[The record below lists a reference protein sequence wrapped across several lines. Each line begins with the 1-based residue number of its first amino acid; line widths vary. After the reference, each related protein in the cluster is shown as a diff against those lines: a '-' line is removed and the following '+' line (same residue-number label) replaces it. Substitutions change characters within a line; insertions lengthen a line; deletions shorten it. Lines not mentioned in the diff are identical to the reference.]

1 VILVVDIG
9 SSSVRASRWDDKAT
23 PIGEPAKIDQERAA
37 EFDADT
43 LLDIA
48 ARALDGVEMGDV
60 TAVATSTMW
69 HCLLGLDA
77 DGRPITPVYSYADA
91 RSAPHA
97 AQLRERLDERA
108 VHART
113 GCRLHSS
120 YWPAKLAWLQDTQ
133 PDTFARVRTWVS
145 PGEYIQRRLLGDAAA
160 SVSMAS
166 GTGLLDQASCQWHL
180 ELAEELGVED
190 KLPPIDDAPRSGL
203 TGEWAE
209 RWPALRDAP
218 WFPAWGDGACSN
230 LGAGCDTR
238 DRSALMIGT
247 SGALRVCDRADP
259 PSPPPA
265 LWCYRADVERI
276 LLGGS
281 LSDGGSVV
289 AWLRETQP
297 DLMERVRTW
306 ISPGEYVQ
314 RRLLGDATAS
324 ISMASGTGLLDHR
337 TCTWDEELT
346 RGVEDRL
353 PPIDDTPRSGLTSEW
368 AERWPGLREVP
379 WFPAWGD
386 GACSNLGSGCGTL
399 ERAALMV
406 GTSGALR
413 VLWRTEEMPE
423 ITRGLW
429 RYRADAKRVVIGG
442 SLSDGGSVF
451 AWLKRLTRLPEDA
464 AETERAIAAM
474 SPDAHGLTVL
484 PLLSGE
490 RGPGWS
496 DAAGATIAGLTPAT
510 EPLDLLRA
518 ALEAVAL
525 RFRLIA
531 LELREA
537 LPGERIVVG
546 TGGGLVKS
554 PAWTQIMA
562 DALGREVAMSQVEE
576 GSSRGAALLALEALG
591 HIERA
596 EEVDAPLGETYE
608 PDPDRT
614 EAYRGAQER
623 QAALYDAVTSMPA
636 PQPPEG
642 PAPVR

>member
-1 VILVVDIG
+1 VSVLVLDIG
-9 SSSVRASRWDDKAT
+9 SSSVRSSLGDERGDAH
-23 PIGEPAKIDQERAA
+23 GEAAQLEHQARAA
-37 EFDADT
+37 PDGTAE
-43 LLDIA
+43 LDPEA
-48 ARALDGVEMGDV
+48 LFELVAQALDAAMEKTPDVE
-60 TAVATSTMW
+60 AVAISTLW
-69 HCLLGLDA
+69 HALLGLDDDGHPLTPIYSWA
-77 DGRPITPVYSYADA
+77 DR
-91 RSAPHA
+91 RA
-97 AQLRERLDERA
+97 AAAAAKLRGEVDEDA

-120 YWPAKLAWLQDTQ
+120 YWPAKLAWL
-133 PDTFARVRTWVS
+133 
-145 PGEYIQRRLLGDAAA
+145 
-160 SVSMAS
+160 
-166 GTGLLDQASCQWHL
+166 
-180 ELAEELGVED
+180 
-190 KLPPIDDAPRSGL
+190 
-203 TGEWAE
+203 
-209 RWPALRDAP
+209 
-218 WFPAWGDGACSN
+218 
-230 LGAGCDTR
+230 
-238 DRSALMIGT
+238 
-247 SGALRVCDRADP
+247 
-259 PSPPPA
+259 
-265 LWCYRADVERI
+265 
-276 LLGGS
+276 
-281 LSDGGSVV
+281 
-289 AWLRETQP
+289 RETQP
-297 DLMERVRTW
+297 DLAERVRTW

-346 RGVEDRL
+346 REFEDRL
-353 PPIDDTPRSGLTSEW
+353 PPIDDTPRSGLTGEW

-413 VLWRTEEMPE
+413 VLWRTDGVPE

-429 RYRADAKRVVIGG
+429 RYRADAQRVVVGG

-451 AWLKRLTRLPEDA
+451 AWLKRLTRLPEDL
-464 AETERAIAAM
+464 AEAEEAIAAM
-474 SPDAHGLTVL
+474 EPDAHGLTVL

-518 ALEAVAL
+518 GLEAVAL

-531 LELREA
+531 VELREA
-537 LPGERIVVG
+537 LPGERDVVG

-562 DALGREVAMSQVEE
+562 DALGREVAMSKVDE

-596 EEVDAPLGETYE
+596 EEVDAPLGEVFE
-608 PDPDRT
+608 PHPGRE
-614 EAYRGAQER
+614 EAYEGAAER
-623 QAALYDAVTSMPA
+623 QVALYDAVTSMPA
-636 PQPPEG
+636 PQPPAG